1 VKTRSAEHGF
11 TPLRRSAEHGFT
23 LVELMVSLLIFGI
36 LSAAGVALLSFS
48 VRAQAAAKERLDEM
62 AEVRRLGA
70 AMTGDLAQA
79 VPRISRNGLGDR
91 AGAFQGGIGGEG
103 VPLLAFVRSGWSN
116 SAKAARPSLQKVE
129 YRLNAGR
136 LERVAHAMLDGGEAQ
151 PAATL
156 FEGIES
162 VRLRYRFDNEWRD
175 AWDPTKP
182 EALPRAVEF
191 VMKPAGR
198 AEIRQVFVVGSGY

>member
-1 VKTRSAEHGF
+1 MKTRSAEHGF

-62 AEVRRLGA
+62 AQVRRLGA
-70 AMTGDLAQA
+70 VMTSDLAQA
-79 VPRISRNGLGDR
+79 VPRISRNPLGDR
-91 AGAFQGGIGGEG
+91 TGAFKGGTGGG
-103 VPLLAFVRSGWSN
+103 GAPLLSFVRTGWSN

-129 YRLNAGR
+129 YRLIGGR
-136 LERVAHAMLDGGEAQ
+136 LERVAYAMLDGGEAQ
-151 PAATL
+151 SGAVL
-156 FEGIES
+156 FERIES
-162 VRLRYRFDNEWRD
+162 ARLRYRFENEWRD

-182 EALPRAVEF
+182 EALPRAIEF
-191 VMKPAGR
+191 VMKPAGQ